1 MLKKY
6 SASSLLMLLL
16 PFVGFLFY
24 VGCSDTQKESL
35 TYTVS
40 HSWGEEGNAEGQL
53 LHPIGIA
60 IYEEMIY
67 VSDAG
72 NHRIQVFD
80 KQGTFIRAFGEKGA
94 ENGQLN
100 RPMHLDFSGDTLF
113 VPEYLNDRIQLF
125 TPDGKSLSTIGSS
138 GTGNGSF
145 DAPGGVSI
153 DGRTGHMLAADFY
166 NHLIQVFDGE
176 GRFIQQFGKGKYGS
190 EPGVFTYP
198 TDVAYLE
205 KGDKN
210 SDFIV
215 ADAYNNRIQRI
226 TMNGEVKWMIP
237 DTTTEAGTA
246 PGRFDVATA
255 VATDDDQ
262 RVFAVDF
269 ENHRIQ
275 VFTGSGKFLT
285 TFGQKGT
292 GKGQFVRPTDVA
304 IDKDGTLYVVDFGNN
319 RVQVFKPQVGS

>member
-1 MLKKY
+1 
-6 SASSLLMLLL
+6 MLLL
-16 PFVGFLFY
+16 AFVGLLLNI
-24 VGCSDTQKESL
+24 GCSNSQKETLSY
-35 TYTVS
+35 TYS
-40 HSWGEEGNAEGQL
+40 HSWGEEGDAEGQL

-60 IYEEMIY
+60 IHEEIIY

-72 NHRIQVFD
+72 NHRIKVFD
-80 KQGTFIRAFGEKGA
+80 KQGTYIRTFGKKGT
-94 ENGQLN
+94 EQNQLN
-100 RPMHLDFSGDTLF
+100 RPMHLAFGGDTLF

-153 DGRTGHMLAADFY
+153 NDKTGYMLAADFY
-166 NHLIQVFDGE
+166 NHLIQVFDSD
-176 GRFIQQFGKGKYGS
+176 GRFIKQFGKGKYGS

-198 TDVAYLE
+198 TDVAHIE
-205 KGDKN
+205 KGNEN

-226 TMNGEVKWMIP
+226 TMSGEVIWMIP
-237 DTTTEAGTA
+237 DTTTKAGTE

-255 VATDDDQ
+255 VATDDDE
-262 RVFAVDF
+262 RVYAVDF

-275 VFTGSGKFLT
+275 VFTGSGKFLASI
-285 TFGQKGT
+285 GQKGT
-292 GKGQFVRPTDVA
+292 GKGQLVRPTDVA
-304 IDKDGTLYVVDFGNN
+304 VDKDGTLYVVDFGNN
-319 RVQVFKPQVGS
+319 RIQVFTPESR